1 MNSFPGFGVLQ
12 RTVVN
17 DNNEECN
24 RYQSYAIAD
33 EIGEWNIISNSYT
46 TVAGSTIQ
54 FYTRE
59 VKKQSHQMKKE
70 ALFSHRKYGVDN
82 TGNVR
87 VWDAESTLAGFLLDM
102 ISDKEKDH
110 DDNIVLEHGIDSSLE
125 DRAAHVVHLS
135 SLKDSLHS
143 MLLKSDDD
151 QRESCNILELGAGQA
166 GLAGLALVSASC
178 YHPERMVKMLPG
190 N

>member
-1 MNSFPGFGVLQ
+1 MASSSSDDKDRITDETHKKQRVKARWALLFKALNGSASTDDGDNNGGDSYSMNSFPGFGVLQ

-17 DNNEECN
+17 DNDEECN

-46 TVAGSTIQ
+46 TVDGSTIQ

-87 VWDAESTLAGFLLDM
+87 VWDAESTLAGFLFFFFC
-102 ISDKEKDH
+102 
-110 DDNIVLEHGIDSSLE
+110 SL
-125 DRAAHVVHLS
+125 
-135 SLKDSLHS
+135 
-143 MLLKSDDD
+143 
-151 QRESCNILELGAGQA
+151 CFCGC
-166 GLAGLALVSASC
+166 LALLATELWGWRDGWLC
-178 YHPERMVKMLPG
+178 RLLG
-190 N
+190 RRFNL